1 MKLLSRNGTK
11 IPGVSLEV
19 ILVSSQ
25 SEGVME
31 PREKERKRTRRR
43 RRKKRRD
50 DERRSVRKFFS
61 TGWLG
66 NVWSV
71 TRLMWDYL
79 KTAIAFVDTIE
90 DSFDLTS
97 HREKKKREREENPD

>member
-1 MKLLSRNGTK
+1 
-11 IPGVSLEV
+11 
-19 ILVSSQ
+19 
-25 SEGVME
+25 ME

-50 DERRSVRKFFS
+50 DERRSVRKLFS

-66 NVWSV
+66 NVWPV

-97 HREKKKREREENPD
+97 HKEKKKEREKGIPIGREKY